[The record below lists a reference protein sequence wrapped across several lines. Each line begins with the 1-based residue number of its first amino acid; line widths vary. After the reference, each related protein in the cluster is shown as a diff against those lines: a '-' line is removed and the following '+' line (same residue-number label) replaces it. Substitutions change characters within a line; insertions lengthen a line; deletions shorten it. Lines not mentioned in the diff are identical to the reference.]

1 VQVEGVEGCR
11 VVSKG
16 GSGASLKQACELL
29 GVDAK
34 ALCQCL
40 TFREL
45 QTTAPGMY
53 VSVFP
58 Q

>member
-1 VQVEGVEGCR
+1 MQVEGVEGCR
-11 VVSKG
+11 VVGKG
-16 GSGASLKQACELL
+16 GSGSGASLKQACELL

-34 ALCQCL
+34 AFCQCL

-45 QTTAPGMY
+45 QTTAPGKA
-53 VSVFP
+53 